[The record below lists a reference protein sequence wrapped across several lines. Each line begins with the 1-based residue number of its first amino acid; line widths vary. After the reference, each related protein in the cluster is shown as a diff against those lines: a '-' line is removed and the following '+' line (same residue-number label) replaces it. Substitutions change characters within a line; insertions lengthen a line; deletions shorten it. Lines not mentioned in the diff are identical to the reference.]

1 MLADGQEPRNSD
13 SSDDVLLSLAHPVTA
28 VEPNK
33 EHSDEVHLPPTHSV
47 AADVQELPS
56 DDYAEEVY
64 LSHMPPTATNA
75 QEPHTSDEVNPLLT
89 PCDMQGL
96 PRGHSEEIT
105 HPISTRTRKRIKSR
119 ERRIEEDEAY
129 LTLCVLYIL
138 LTILGI
144 TCIILCPNIVIAA
157 CYQFVVM
164 Y

>member
-1 MLADGQEPRNSD
+1 M
-13 SSDDVLLSLAHPVTA
+13 HP
-28 VEPNK
+28 
-33 EHSDEVHLPPTHSV
+33 PPTHSV

-89 PCDMQGL
+89 LCDMQGL
-96 PRGHSEEIT
+96 PRGHSEENT
-105 HPISTRTRKRIKSR
+105 HPISTRTLQKGQISR

-144 TCIILCPNIVIAA
+144 SYLYNLMPQYCDCCLLPVCGNVLI
-157 CYQFVVM
+157 
-164 Y
+164 

>member
-1 MLADGQEPRNSD
+1 MLADGQEPRNGD

-33 EHSDEVHLPPTHSV
+33 EHSDEVHLLPTHSV

-96 PRGHSEEIT
+96 PRGHSEENT
-105 HPISTRTRKRIKSR
+105 HPISTRTRKRVK
-119 ERRIEEDEAY
+119 
-129 LTLCVLYIL
+129 
-138 LTILGI
+138 
-144 TCIILCPNIVIAA
+144 
-157 CYQFVVM
+157 YQEKGELKKM
-164 Y
+164 KHI